1 MSESSPP
8 AAAGLV
14 RGLGGLA
21 ATALVI
27 GDVVGTGVFL
37 KARVMTC
44 NVGSAWLVMAVWVV
58 AALLSVAGALTY
70 AELAAMMPS
79 AGGEYVFIREAYG
92 RLAGFLYGWT
102 RFFVSSTGAI
112 AGLAAG
118 FAIFINILTGG
129 VLEAHGPLLH
139 LPAGLVLSSQ
149 QGVAIGAIA
158 LVTLINCGTVSASG
172 RVALVLTAAK
182 IALLLAIGFGGML
195 LGHGAWGH
203 FDLAGTDGTCEGVA
217 AAARGGVAG
226 FGAAMIG
233 ALWAY
238 TGWNE
243 VTFVAEEVKNP
254 RTTLPL
260 ALVGGIG
267 VVAGLYVLVN
277 TAYFYVLSPVEV
289 ASVPLT
295 SSVATSAVSRA
306 LGPAAA
312 TLMAGVLAMSIFGAL
327 QIASL
332 VCARIPFAMARDG
345 MFFAPLRVVD
355 RRTHVPVRALA
366 AQGVWASAL
375 VLTGS
380 YDVLTDYTTV
390 SILIFVCLGG
400 AAVFV
405 LRRRSP
411 DAVRPY
417 RTWGYPVVPV
427 VFLAV
432 SAWLVANTLATT
444 PWRTLAG
451 VGLTALGLP
460 FYRYWSRR
468 APRAL

>member
-1 MSESSPP
+1 MSGSSPP
-8 AAAGLV
+8 GSVGLV
-14 RGLGGLA
+14 RGLGALA

-44 NVGSAWLVMAVWVV
+44 NVGSARLVIAVWVV
-58 AALLSVAGALTY
+58 AALLSLAGALTY

-92 RLAGFLYGWT
+92 RLTGFLYGWT

-112 AGLAAG
+112 AGLATG
-118 FAIFINILTGG
+118 FAIFINILSRGA
-129 VLEAHGPLLH
+129 LDAHGALH
-139 LPAGLVLSSQ
+139 LPAGFGVSPQ
-149 QGVAIGAIA
+149 QAVAIAAIA
-158 LVTLINCGTVSASG
+158 IVTLINCSTVSASG
-172 RVALVLTAAK
+172 RVALVLTGAK
-182 IALLLAIGFGGML
+182 IALLLAIGLGAVL
-195 LGHGAWGH
+195 LGQGSWGH
-203 FDLAGTDGTCEGVA
+203 FELPGGGGTCDGVA
-217 AAARGGVAG
+217 AAARGGLAG

-267 VVAGLYVLVN
+267 VVAMLYVLVN

-289 ASVPLT
+289 ASVPVT
-295 SSVATSAVSRA
+295 SSVATQAVARA

-345 MFFAPLRVVD
+345 MFFAPLKKVGRHS
-355 RRTHVPVRALA
+355 HVPVRALA
-366 AQGVWASAL
+366 AQGLWASLL
-375 VLTGS
+375 VLSGS

-400 AAVFV
+400 ASVFV

-411 DAVRPY
+411 EAPRPY
-417 RTWGYPVVPV
+417 RTWGYPVVPAL
-427 VFLAV
+427 FLAV
-432 SAWLVANTLATT
+432 SAWLIVNTLATT
-444 PWRTLAG
+444 PGRTLAG
-451 VGLTALGLP
+451 IALTLLGLP